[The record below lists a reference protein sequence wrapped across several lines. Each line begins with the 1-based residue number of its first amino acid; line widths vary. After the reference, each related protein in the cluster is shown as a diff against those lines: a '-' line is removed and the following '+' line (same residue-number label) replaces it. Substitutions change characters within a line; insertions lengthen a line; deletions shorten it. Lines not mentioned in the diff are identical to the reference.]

1 MVAQEDPL
9 GLLERRDTSD
19 VSLVES
25 VQGGG
30 VGGGGVKGQAL
41 IQGAGWKSFRCEE
54 DVSV

>member
-1 MVAQEDPL
+1 MVAQDDRL
-9 GLLERRDTSD
+9 GLLERRATSD

-30 VGGGGVKGQAL
+30 ALFGVKGQAL
-41 IQGAGWKSFRCEE
+41 IQGAGWELFRCEE

>member
-9 GLLERRDTSD
+9 GLLERRATTD

-30 VGGGGVKGQAL
+30 RVKGQAL
-41 IQGAGWKSFRCEE
+41 IQGAGWESFRCEE
-54 DVSV
+54 DVLV